1 MNLQTVTKFKQQSFV
16 MKTTVCFQN
25 SCTERTK
32 ASLHQRP
39 KNEIF
44 KEMSWSIPR
53 DLAKSIKNADFHSIR
68 VDETPDVSNKQQAVY
83 CDYWVMKTVNYL
95 MMFFLQEGLYEMKKT
110 DVTIIV
116 NFTKDIILWLSIDNE
131 KLQASTMTAVLQW

>member
-1 MNLQTVTKFKQQSFV
+1 
-16 MKTTVCFQN
+16 
-25 SCTERTK
+25 
-32 ASLHQRP
+32 
-39 KNEIF
+39 
-44 KEMSWSIPR
+44 MSWSSPR

-83 CDYWVMKTVNYL
+83 CDYWVMKTVFYL

-116 NFTKDIILWLSIDNE
+116 NFIKDIILWLSFDSE

>member
-1 MNLQTVTKFKQQSFV
+1 
-16 MKTTVCFQN
+16 
-25 SCTERTK
+25 
-32 ASLHQRP
+32 
-39 KNEIF
+39 
-44 KEMSWSIPR
+44 MSWSIPR

-68 VDETPDVSNKQQAVY
+68 VDVSNKQQAVY
-83 CDYWVMKTVNYL
+83 CDYWVMKTVFYL

-116 NFTKDIILWLSIDNE
+116 NFIKDIILWLSFDSE

>member
-25 SCTERTK
+25 SWTERTK

-39 KNEIF
+39 KNEIL

-83 CDYWVMKTVNYL
+83 CDYSVMKTVFYL

-116 NFTKDIILWLSIDNE
+116 NFIKDIILWLSFDSE

>member
-95 MMFFLQEGLYEMKKT
+95 MMFFLQEGLYEMKRT

-116 NFTKDIILWLSIDNE
+116 NFIKDIILWLSFDSE